1 MKYLITIAVVFFTL
15 SLSAQKPTLNRVINS
30 TVIDTVELNGTD
42 HLVYSVEEGLN
53 VLVVRSTRGV
63 ILYRVSDSDI
73 LFIHQYGSSWCE
85 KLERI

>member
-1 MKYLITIAVVFFTL
+1 MKYLITIAAVFFTL
-15 SLSAQKPTLNRVINS
+15 SLTAQKPTLDRIINS

-42 HLVYSVEEGLN
+42 HLIYSVEEGLD
-53 VLVVRSTRGV
+53 VLVVRSKRGV
-63 ILYRVSDSDI
+63 VLYRVSDSDI